1 MIKIRVAIY
10 CRKSVFVEGS
20 VSIET
25 QINLCK
31 DYINKKYSNSTF
43 EIFEDEGFSG
53 GNTNRPAF
61 QKMLKLIELNQLDI
75 VICYKIDRIA
85 RNTLDFLNT
94 LEKFK
99 NKNVELISVSEG
111 FDPNTQIGKMML
123 TLLAS
128 FAEMERSNIQQRV
141 SDNMLSIA
149 KKGRWTG
156 GSAPTGFMH
165 GENGGIEIS
174 NGELILDIFDM
185 KYHNT
190 LNSKIITHAEE
201 KHNHKFTGVTL
212 ANAFRKPIYV
222 KSSESVSL
230 YLKHKGYTV
239 LGEENLT
246 NSYLTYTDKDNK
258 YAVVSNIPGLINP
271 EVWLD
276 INKRMDEN
284 ITRTGNRF
292 SEKYWLTKTLH
303 CKCCGK
309 TYCGHTKNTKT
320 RYYKKDGTEKIY
332 ESTTDYYMCR
342 DMLRGK
348 LKTCTNTKRV
358 KKDYLEVRVSEL
370 IYSLKDIDNFNAAYN
385 VNSVDNKKLIA
396 SLERKIKS
404 IDKNINNL
412 TDKLSLLSNEASI
425 IFINKIETLVK
436 EKSNIKNEI
445 LSLEMHELENINNNH
460 NFVFYN
466 ISNFNDNMTV
476 DEKRACCMNIFKEI
490 TYDPKEDTFE
500 FSFK

>member
-1 MIKIRVAIY
+1 MKRVAIY

-31 DYINKKYSNSTF
+31 DYINKKYENIKF
-43 EIFEDEGFSG
+43 EVFEDEGFSG

-61 QKMLKLIELNQLDI
+61 QKMLKLIELNELDI

-85 RNTLDFLNT
+85 RNTLDFLHT

-99 NKNVELISVSEG
+99 NNNVELISVSEG
-111 FDPNTQIGKMML
+111 FDPNTQMGKVML

-156 GSAPTGFMH
+156 GSAPTGFINSI
-165 GENGGIEIS
+165 NGGLEIS
-174 NGELILDIFDM
+174 NGNLIKDIFNM
-185 KYHNT
+185 KYHNN
-190 LNSKIITHAEE
+190 LNSEIMSHAKE
-201 KHNHKFTGVTL
+201 KYNHTFSGVTL
-212 ANAFRKPIYV
+212 ASAFRKPIYV
-222 KSSESVSL
+222 KSSEIVSL

-239 LGEENLT
+239 LGKENLT
-246 NSYLTYTDKDNK
+246 TSYLTYTNKDTK
-258 YAVVSNIPGLINP
+258 YAVVSDIPGLINP
-271 EVWLD
+271 DVWLA
-276 INKRMDEN
+276 INKQMDEN
-284 ITRTGNRF
+284 ISREGNRF

-320 RYYKKDGTEKIY
+320 KYYKKDGTEKIY
-332 ESTTDYYMCR
+332 ESTIDYYMCR
-342 DMLRGK
+342 DMLKGK
-348 LKTCTNTKRV
+348 LKTCTNTKRI
-358 KKDYLEVRVSEL
+358 KKDYLEDRVSEL
-370 IYSLKDIDNFNAAYN
+370 IYSLKDRNNFNAAYN
-385 VNSVDNKKLIA
+385 VNSIDNKKLIS
-396 SLERKIKS
+396 SLEKKIKL

-412 TDKLSLLSNEASI
+412 TDKISLLSNEASF
-425 IFINKIETLVK
+425 IFIKKIESLVN
-436 EKSNIKNEI
+436 EKSNIKDEI
-445 LSLEMHELENINNNH
+445 VLLEMQELENAHNNH
-460 NFVFYN
+460 DFIFYN
-466 ISNFNDNMTV
+466 ISIFNDDMSV
-476 DEKRACCMNIFKEI
+476 DEKRAAVMNIFKEI
-490 TYDPKEDTFE
+490 TYDPSIDTFE

>member
-1 MIKIRVAIY
+1 MVKIRVAIY

-31 DYINKKYSNSTF
+31 DYIIKKYTNTKF

-99 NKNVELISVSEG
+99 KNSVELISVSEG
-111 FDPNTQIGKMML
+111 FDPNTQMGKMML

-156 GSAPTGFMH
+156 GSAPTGFIN
-165 GENGGIEIS
+165 GENGGLELS
-174 NGELILDIFDM
+174 NAELINDIFNM
-185 KYHNT
+185 KYHNS
-190 LNSKIITHAEE
+190 LNSEIITYAQE
-201 KHNHKFTGVTL
+201 KHNHTFSGTTL
-212 ANAFRKPIYV
+212 AGAFRKPIYV
-222 KSSESVSL
+222 KSSENVSL

-239 LGEENLT
+239 IGEENLST
-246 NSYLTYTDKDNK
+246 SYLTYTDKDSK
-258 YAVVSNIPGLINP
+258 YAVVSDIPGLINP
-271 EVWLD
+271 EMWVA
-276 INKRMDEN
+276 INKQMDEN
-284 ITRTGNRF
+284 ISREGNRF

-320 RYYKKDGTEKIY
+320 KYYKKRWY
-332 ESTTDYYMCR
+332 
-342 DMLRGK
+342 
-348 LKTCTNTKRV
+348 
-358 KKDYLEVRVSEL
+358 
-370 IYSLKDIDNFNAAYN
+370 
-385 VNSVDNKKLIA
+385 
-396 SLERKIKS
+396 
-404 IDKNINNL
+404 
-412 TDKLSLLSNEASI
+412 
-425 IFINKIETLVK
+425 
-436 EKSNIKNEI
+436 
-445 LSLEMHELENINNNH
+445 
-460 NFVFYN
+460 
-466 ISNFNDNMTV
+466 
-476 DEKRACCMNIFKEI
+476 
-490 TYDPKEDTFE
+490 
-500 FSFK
+500 

>member
-31 DYINKKYSNSTF
+31 DYINKKYSNPTF

-61 QKMLKLIELNQLDI
+61 QKMLKLIDLKQLDI

-85 RNTLDFLNT
+85 RNTLDFLKT

-99 NKNVELISVSEG
+99 QSNVELISVSEG

-149 KKGRWTG
+149 KKGKWTG
-156 GSAPTGFMH
+156 GSAPIGFINAK
-165 GENGGIEIS
+165 NGGLELS
-174 NGELILDIFDM
+174 NTELIYDLFNM
-185 KYHNT
+185 KYNNS
-190 LNSKIITHAEE
+190 LNSEIISHI
-201 KHNHKFTGVTL
+201 KNKYNHTFQGTTL
-212 ANAFRKPIYV
+212 ASSWRKPIYV
-222 KSSESVSL
+222 KSSKSVSL

-239 LGEENLT
+239 IGEENLT
-246 NSYLTYTDKDNK
+246 NSYLTYNDKNNK
-258 YAVVSNIPGLINP
+258 YAIVSEIPGLIEP
-271 EVWLD
+271 D
-276 INKRMDEN
+276 IWIAVNKQMDEN
-284 ITRTGNRF
+284 ISREGNRF
-292 SEKYWLTKTLH
+292 SEKYWLTKTLR

-309 TYCGHTKNTKT
+309 TYCGHTKKTKT
-320 RYYKKDGTEKIY
+320 KYYKKDGTEKIY
-332 ESTTDYYMCR
+332 ESVIDYYMCR

-348 LKTCTNTKRV
+348 LKTCANTKRI
-358 KKDYLEVRVSEL
+358 KKDYIEERISKF
-370 IYSLKDIDNFNAAYN
+370 IYKLKNRDVFNSSYSKN
-385 VNSVDNKKLIA
+385 LVNNKKTIL
-396 SLERKIKS
+396 SLEKKIKT

-412 TDKLSLLSNEASI
+412 TDKLSLLSNDASVFI
-425 IFINKIETLVK
+425 INKIEHLTS
-436 EKSNIKNEI
+436 EKNKIKNEI
-445 LSLEMHELENINNNH
+445 LELEMQELENININYD
-460 NFVFYN
+460 FVFYN
-466 ISNFNDNMTV
+466 IRSFNSNMTI
-476 DEKRACCMNIFKEI
+476 DEKRASVMNIFKEI
-490 TYDPKEDTFE
+490 IYDPKADTFE
-500 FSFK
+500 FYFK

>member
-31 DYINKKYSNSTF
+31 DYINKKYSNATF

-61 QKMLKLIELNQLDI
+61 QKMLKFIELKQLDI

-99 NKNVELISVSEG
+99 NNNVELISVNEG
-111 FDPNTQIGKMML
+111 FDPNTQMGKMML

-149 KKGRWTG
+149 KNGRWTG
-156 GSAPTGFMH
+156 GSAPTGFINA
-165 GENGGIEIS
+165 ENGGIEIS
-174 NGELILDIFDM
+174 NAELINDIFNM
-185 KYHNT
+185 KYHNK
-190 LNSKIITHAEE
+190 LNSEIISYVQT
-201 KHNHKFTGVTL
+201 KHNHTFSGTTL
-212 ANAFRKPIYV
+212 ASAFRKPIYV
-222 KSSESVSL
+222 KSSKSVSL

-239 LGEENLT
+239 IGEENLST
-246 NSYLTYTDKDNK
+246 SYLTYKDKSSK
-258 YAVVSNIPGLINP
+258 YAVISDIPGLINP
-271 EVWLD
+271 EIWIA
-276 INKRMDEN
+276 INKQMDEN
-284 ITRTGNRF
+284 IRREGNRF

-303 CKCCGK
+303 CKCCKK

-320 RYYKKDGTEKIY
+320 KYYKKDGTEKIY
-332 ESTTDYYMCR
+332 ESTTEYYMCR
-342 DMLRGK
+342 DMLKGK
-348 LKTCTNTKRV
+348 LKTCSNTKRI

-370 IYSLKDIDNFNAAYN
+370 IYSLKDINNFNAAYN
-385 VNSVDNKKLIA
+385 VNSIDNQKLI
-396 SLERKIKS
+396 STLEKKIKI

-412 TDKLSLLSNEASI
+412 TDKLSLLSNDASI
-425 IFINKIETLVK
+425 VFINKIESLVK

-445 LSLEMHELENINNNH
+445 LQLEMQELETINNNH
-460 NFVFYN
+460 DFVFYN

-476 DEKRACCMNIFKEI
+476 DEKRAACMNIFKEI
-490 TYDPKEDTFE
+490 TYDPKADTFE